1 MRRGMP
7 DAEGPS
13 NERWLVSYADFV
25 TVLFGFFVFM
35 YAISTAEDD
44 EVRRL
49 SEAVHGVFAGPPRT
63 LEPIP
68 IGEAVPRI
76 PERLLSESP
85 DDGAST
91 ATDLKQELGSVLGGE
106 AGAEGIRLREGG
118 DWVEVTLPGDL
129 VFESGGVEPEFE
141 GLEALERIA
150 GVLNDHS
157 GMIVVEGFTDN
168 LPIRTQRFPSN
179 WELSAAR
186 AGAVVRV
193 LESFG
198 IDGSRLAAMGYG
210 SNHPVARNDTPRG
223 RALNRRV
230 VLLVS
235 QKGAPVPAPAG
246 R

>member
-7 DAEGPS
+7 DSEGPS

-35 YAISTAEDD
+35 YAISTAEED

-63 LEPIP
+63 VEPIT
-68 IGEAVPRI
+68 IGEAVPRV
-76 PERLLSESP
+76 PEELVSDSGDDTTVSSE
-85 DDGAST
+85 
-91 ATDLKQELGSVLGGE
+91 LREELRRMLESD
-106 AGAEGIRLREGG
+106 ADTEGVQLREGG

-129 VFESGGVEPEFE
+129 LFDSGGVEPGFE
-141 GLEALERIA
+141 GIETLERIA
-150 GVLNDHS
+150 DVLSDHD
-157 GMIVVEGFTDN
+157 GNIVVEGFTDN
-168 LPIRTQRFPSN
+168 LPIRSDRFPSN

-193 LESFG
+193 LETLG

-210 SNHPVARNDTPRG
+210 ANHPVARNDTERG
-223 RALNRRV
+223 RARNRRV
-230 VLLVS
+230 VLVIAA
-235 QKGAPVPAPAG
+235 KGSDVGPPGG

>member
-63 LEPIP
+63 LEPITV
-68 IGEAVPRI
+68 GEAVPRI
-76 PERLLSESP
+76 PERLLAGSQ
-85 DDGAST
+85 DDGANMSSE
-91 ATDLKQELGSVLGGE
+91 LRQELGSVLGGE
-106 AGAEGIRLREGG
+106 TGAERIRLREGG

-129 VFESGGVEPEFE
+129 VFDSGGVEPGFE
-141 GLEALERIA
+141 GIDALERIA
-150 GVLNDHS
+150 GVLSEHDGS
-157 GMIVVEGFTDN
+157 IVVEGFTDN
-168 LPIRTQRFPSN
+168 LPIQTERFPSN

-210 SNHPVARNDTPRG
+210 SNHPVARNDTARG

-230 VLLVS
+230 VLLIAAE
-235 QKGAPVPAPAG
+235 GAPLVPPGG

>member
-1 MRRGMP
+1 MRRRMP

-49 SEAVHGVFAGPPRT
+49 SEAVHGVFAGPPKT
-63 LEPIP
+63 LEPITV
-68 IGEAVPRI
+68 GEAVPRI

-85 DDGAST
+85 EDGVGMPG
-91 ATDLKQELGSVLGGE
+91 DLRQELGSVLEGE
-106 AGAEGIRLREGG
+106 ADADGIRLREGG
-118 DWVEVTLPGDL
+118 NWVEVTLPGDL
-129 VFESGGVEPEFE
+129 VFDTGGVEPGFE
-141 GLEALERIA
+141 GIEALERIA
-150 GVLNDHS
+150 GVLSDHE
-157 GMIVVEGFTDN
+157 GTIVVEGFTDN
-168 LPIRTQRFPSN
+168 LPIRTERFPSN

-193 LESFG
+193 LEAFG

-210 SNHPVARNDTPRG
+210 SNHPVARNDTERG

-230 VLLVS
+230 VLLIAAD
-235 QKGAPVPAPAG
+235 GAPVVPPGG

>member
-49 SEAVHGVFAGPPRT
+49 SEAVHGVFSGPPRT
-63 LEPIP
+63 IEPIA
-68 IGEAVPRI
+68 IGDTVPLVQPESARETGEDEPAV
-76 PERLLSESP
+76 PERLREELEGVVSADEGM
-85 DDGAST
+85 DG
-91 ATDLKQELGSVLGGE
+91 V
-106 AGAEGIRLREGG
+106 RLRDGG
-118 DWVEVTLPGDL
+118 DWVEVTLPGDML
-129 VFESGGVEPEFE
+129 FETGAVEPGFE
-141 GLEALERIA
+141 GIEVLERFVDA
-150 GVLNDHS
+150 LSDQEGR
-157 GMIVVEGFTDN
+157 IVVEGFTDN
-168 LPIRTQRFPSN
+168 LPIRSERFPSN

-193 LESFG
+193 LESLG

-210 SNHPVARNDTPRG
+210 ANHPVARNDTERG
-223 RALNRRV
+223 RARNRRV
-230 VLLVS
+230 VLVIAA
-235 QKGAPVPAPAG
+235 QGAEVAPPGG